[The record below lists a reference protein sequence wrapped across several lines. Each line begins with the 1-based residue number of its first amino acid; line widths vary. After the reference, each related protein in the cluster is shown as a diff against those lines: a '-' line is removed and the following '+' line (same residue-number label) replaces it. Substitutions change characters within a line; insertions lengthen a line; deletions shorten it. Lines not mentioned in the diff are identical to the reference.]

1 MQKDPYVVLGVARD
15 ATQDQI
21 ERAYIELRDRYQSE
35 RFAEG
40 AAGAHAARM
49 LAEIEDA
56 YNACMEDRL
65 RDVHVSGG
73 GGSYGDILQAIKENR
88 LERAQEM
95 LDGIEH
101 SDAEWHYYQA
111 AIYHKRNWNVES
123 QKQLDI
129 ALTLDP
135 SNEKY
140 LKAKDNLRRV
150 LETGAQQ
157 QGGSQTRAGYSRPDD
172 GASSTERNAN
182 ACCNTCSTLICCD
195 CCCECMGGDL
205 IPCC

>member
-101 SDAEWHYYQA
+101 RDAEWHYYQA

-123 QKQLDI
+123 QNNWTSRSRSILPMRSISKPKTI
-129 ALTLDP
+129 CAA
-135 SNEKY
+135 SWRRARSS
-140 LKAKDNLRRV
+140 KADRRRARGTVVPTTARLRRSAMPM
-150 LETGAQQ
+150 LA
-157 QGGSQTRAGYSRPDD
+157 A
-172 GASSTERNAN
+172 
-182 ACCNTCSTLICCD
+182 
-195 CCCECMGGDL
+195 
-205 IPCC
+205 IPVPR